1 MDKMNTLCNNSRH
14 LTYLVES
21 FCNNSRISEVIG
33 SIFRSR
39 LSVSPKL
46 GFQESKS
53 GQQNQR
59 VPIHEGGYIDTR
71 TFPFLILISCI
82 GHQRVKSEKQEFS
95 LPEFPALRQN
105 LTETFWIVGRN
116 CLKTWRISNQI
127 KKTKYILFIFQ
138 RVVCLPANKS
148 GSKKWF
154 QRELF
159 GYQILVKWSLI
170 SILKQ
175 ELSVN

>member
-1 MDKMNTLCNNSRH
+1 MQTHSYVSHDSHELKMILKMIFGMIILMTIMMIPVIIPMMINILC
-14 LTYLVES
+14 Y
-21 FCNNSRISEVIG
+21 
-33 SIFRSR
+33 
-39 LSVSPKL
+39 
-46 GFQESKS
+46 
-53 GQQNQR
+53 
-59 VPIHEGGYIDTR
+59 YDTR

-105 LTETFWIVGRN
+105 LTETFWIVGQN

-127 KKTKYILFIFQ
+127 KKTKYILFTFQ
-138 RVVCLPANKS
+138 RVVCLPATKS

>member
-14 LTYLVES
+14 FTYLVES

-39 LSVSPKL
+39 LSVSPEL
-46 GFQESKS
+46 GFQESKL

-59 VPIHEGGYIDTR
+59 VPIHEGVYIDTR

-82 GHQRVKSEKQEFS
+82 GHQRVKSEKQKFS

-127 KKTKYILFIFQ
+127 NKIHSVYFSKSCLFT
-138 RVVCLPANKS
+138 C
-148 GSKKWF
+148 
-154 QRELF
+154 
-159 GYQILVKWSLI
+159 
-170 SILKQ
+170 
-175 ELSVN
+175 

>member
-33 SIFRSR
+33 SIFWSR

-116 CLKTWRISNQI
+116 WLKIWRISNQI
-127 KKTKYILFIFQ
+127 KKIKYILFLFQ
-138 RVVCLPANKS
+138 IVASLHATNS
-148 GSKKWF
+148 GNKKWF
-154 QRELF
+154 QRDLLK
-159 GYQILVKWSLI
+159 YQALVK
-170 SILKQ
+170 
-175 ELSVN
+175 